1 MAARAKFLALTI
13 AAATAVELTIKYPGG
28 TPLGVQYARH
38 LTGECAAGANCLRRE
53 CNEQNRFVVDGVE
66 QEDCTPEC
74 VDYCDPYGTSW
85 CEVGADGR
93 FRAHQEVKDAHATND
108 ACTAVGVWVAG
119 EGTSTAACGEWGQE
133 TTCST
138 FEAPS
143 PPPSEPASP
152 LYPSSARCE
161 NYCSAA
167 ACAAI
172 LFGPCKRWRGSLHRY
187 EECDPSYWENDPGGE
202 PATIEFASETEGLD
216 LVCADADTTTGASA
230 CVDYLDTFLTTTK
243 IINFQPQLARPFA
256 SLRNVCL
263 FTQQCSGV
271 CPSALCTD
279 MIEGRCYD
287 GNCVIADYGATCA
300 DSCVNFLET
309 EHTGSWDRRQLAGGF
324 IDNSEPGMLNV
335 RQECDAHRTWTTI
348 LIVIVVVGV
357 VAVLGTIGAIIGC
370 LFCCGCI
377 KRKKAVSV

>member
-1 MAARAKFLALTI
+1 MATRANLLALTI

-28 TPLGVQYARH
+28 TPQGEQYARH
-38 LTGECAAGANCLRRE
+38 LTGECTAGANCLLRD
-53 CNEQNRFVVDGVE
+53 CNQQGRFVVDGVE
-66 QEDCTPEC
+66 QEETPGVFDSC
-74 VDYCDPYGTSW
+74 NPYGMSY
-85 CEVGADGR
+85 CEVAADGK
-93 FRAHQEVKDAHATND
+93 FRAHQNVKDD
-108 ACTAVGVWVAG
+108 GYGDGSSCTAVGEWVAG
-119 EGTSTAACGEWGQE
+119 EGTSTAACGDWGHE

-138 FEAPS
+138 YQAPS

-152 LYPSSARCE
+152 AYPSSDRCE
-161 NYCSAA
+161 QYCGAA
-167 ACAAI
+167 ACAAV
-172 LFGPCKRWRGSLHRY
+172 LFGPCKRWRGSKQRY
-187 EECDPSYWENDPGGE
+187 EECDPLDAAES
-202 PATIEFASETEGLD
+202 PATIEFVSETEGLG
-216 LVCADADTTTGASA
+216 LVCADVNTTTGASA

-300 DSCVNFLET
+300 DACVNFLET

-324 IDNSEPGMLNV
+324 IDNSEPGMLKV